1 MTKRVVILGAL
12 SAVAV
17 AVARRYAAGGA
28 SLALAARRSDEL
40 EVLAADLR
48 ARGAVLVN
56 TFALDLAQTPDPAAG
71 LDQMTTALG
80 GVDVVVLAY
89 GALTDHDRALTD
101 LAYVRE
107 QIDVN
112 FTSAAL
118 WSLAA
123 AAKLEAQDSGALVV
137 IGSVAGDRG
146 RQSNFVYGAA
156 KAGLA
161 TLVQGIA
168 HRLAAGKA
176 RAVIVKPG
184 FIDTPM
190 TAHLPKG
197 GPLWAKPEAIAAVI
211 VKAADGGGPV
221 VYGPWFWRFILL
233 IIRLVP
239 APIFHK
245 TRL

>member
-1 MTKRVVILGAL
+1 MSKRVVILGAL
-12 SAVAV
+12 SAVAI
-17 AVARRYAAGGA
+17 AVARRYAATGA
-28 SLALAARRSDEL
+28 SLALAARRADEL

-48 ARGAVLVN
+48 ARGAANVA
-56 TFALDLAQTPDPAAG
+56 TFAVDLALAPDPAASFE
-71 LDQMTTALG
+71 QISATLG
-80 GVDVVVLAY
+80 GVDVVVLTY
-89 GALTDHDRALTD
+89 GALTDQDRALTD
-101 LAYVRE
+101 LAYARD
-107 QIDVN
+107 QIGVN

-123 AAKLEAQDSGALVV
+123 ATRLEAQDSGVLVV
-137 IGSVAGDRG
+137 IGSAAGDRG

-161 TLVQGIA
+161 TLVQGLA
-168 HRLAAGKA
+168 HRLAVGKA

-197 GPLWAKPEAIAAVI
+197 GPLWAKPDAIAGVI
-211 VKAADGGGPV
+211 VKAAEGGGPV

-245 TRL
+245 TKL